1 MKKITLS
8 LSILA
13 LMLISFS
20 SCQKDEE
27 TKPVT
32 PIETPIITLD
42 ELYGTWNFKSLKV
55 DGITYSTCEELSD
68 AGISGW
74 GYDFKYYLF
83 DDGENKTKYC
93 DYNNHYNPQ
102 TIPSVQ
108 EFSLNIATNVITWID
123 NNITFKIKSYDKT
136 SKIIVM
142 QISIPNLTFNGIYML
157 NKQ

>member
-32 PIETPIITLD
+32 PVETPIITLD

-68 AGISGW
+68 GDYCRWAINFRF
-74 GYDFKYYLF
+74 YTNDNNVNTFYYKWICDENSN
-83 DDGENKTKYC
+83 DDN
-93 DYNNHYNPQ
+93 
-102 TIPSVQ
+102 
-108 EFSLNIATNVITWID
+108 EFSLDTKTNTITWISSKT
-123 NNITFKIKSYDKT
+123 TFKIINFKNSTLIFDRYRDNT
-136 SKIIVM
+136 LIGTYTLI
-142 QISIPNLTFNGIYML
+142 
-157 NKQ
+157 KQ